1 MNENSVKGLMASG
14 KLSSRWKQVAG
25 QSRNEEWSCHTY
37 KAASNVWK
45 ESDTLRGLLCWNARV
60 VRHSHVLGGPVAVEV
75 LARTKIEAMRA
86 CESIESM
93 PL

>member
-14 KLSSRWKQVAG
+14 KLSSRWKQEAVK
-25 QSRNEEWSCHTY
+25 SRAESWSCHTY

-45 ESDTLRGLLCWNARV
+45 EVGTSRGLLCWNARV
-60 VRHSHVLGGPVAVEV
+60 VRHSHVIGGPVAVEA